1 MEPNTSSEP
10 LASKI
15 RPQSLKD
22 FVGQEHI
29 VGEGDVGGSK
39 TCKEK
44 KSAGP
49 LWKAIQ
55 DKHLF
60 SFILWGPPG
69 VGKTTIA
76 RIYAKALSAR
86 LYELSAVSAGKDDI
100 RKIIEEADTL
110 LERRPKLLF
119 LDEIH
124 RFNKAQ
130 QDFLLPYVESGRLT
144 LIGATTENPSF
155 EVISALLSRCRVFVL
170 KSLSEDELEKIIA
183 RTKIKV
189 PKDALKWLI
198 GLANGDARIAITA
211 IENTKRLYGSIT
223 LGNLKSTFEHTFIRF
238 DKKGEE
244 HYDTISAF
252 IKSMRAG
259 DADAAIYYLARMIE
273 GGEDPKFIA
282 RRMVIFASEDIGL
295 AQPTALVV
303 ANEVFSA
310 VESIGMP
317 EAAINLAHGVAYLA
331 LAAKDRSAYDA
342 LRAAQE
348 DVRTFGNISIPF
360 KIRNAPTKLMKELG
374 YHKGYEKYPNAGKG
388 GKNSAGVEPESY
400 LPEKLKGKKYLKRK

>member
-1 MEPNTSSEP
+1 MEP

-15 RPQSLKD
+15 RPQSLAE
-22 FVGQEHI
+22 FVGQEHL
-29 VGEGDVGGSK
+29 VGEDNPSTGLG
-39 TCKEK
+39 
-44 KSAGP
+44 AGP
-49 LWKAIQ
+49 LRKAIE

-69 VGKTTIA
+69 TGKTTIA
-76 RIYAKALSAR
+76 RIYGKAVNAR
-86 LYELSAVSAGKDDI
+86 IYELSAVSAGKDDI
-100 RKIIEEADTL
+100 RKILEDPDTL
-110 LERRPKLLF
+110 LDIQAASAKGYGEPKPKVLF

-130 QDFLLPYVESGRLT
+130 QDFLLPYVESGKLT

-155 EVISALLSRCRVFVL
+155 EVIPALLSRCRIFVL
-170 KSLSEDELEKIIA
+170 NPLSEDELRTIVK
-183 RTKIKV
+183 RTKVKV
-189 PKDALKWLI
+189 PKDAIDWLV

-211 IENTKRLYGSIT
+211 IENCKKLYGGIN
-223 LGNLKSTFEHTFIRF
+223 LENLKNTFEHAFIRF

-259 DADAAIYYLARMIE
+259 DADAALYYLASMIA

-282 RRMVIFASEDIGL
+282 RRMVVFASEDIGL

-303 ANEVFSA
+303 ANEVFRA
-310 VESIGMP
+310 VETIGLP
-317 EAAINLAHGVAYLA
+317 EAQINLAHGTAYLA

-342 LRAAQE
+342 YFEALE
-348 DVRTFGNISIPF
+348 DVRSTGNLPVPL

-374 YHKGYEKYPNAGKG
+374 YHKGYQKYDK
-388 GKNSAGVEPESY
+388 ESY
-400 LPEKLKGKKYLKRK
+400 LPEKLKGKRYLKRKK